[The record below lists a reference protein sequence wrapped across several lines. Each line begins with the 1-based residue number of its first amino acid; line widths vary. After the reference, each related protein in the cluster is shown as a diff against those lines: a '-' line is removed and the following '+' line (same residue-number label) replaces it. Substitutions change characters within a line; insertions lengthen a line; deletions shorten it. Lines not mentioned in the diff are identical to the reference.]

1 MIYTVAVG
9 TSHAIE
15 SEDAPMTTR
24 RISRR
29 TVLRGLGATVALP
42 LLDVMRPAAAI
53 GGTGAAAPGA
63 AASARRLAYLYFPNG
78 IARGSWHPAETGPD
92 GRLLRLNEWMR
103 PLEPFRDELIIP
115 RNVWTPLGNG
125 HVGGTPTW
133 LTGFD
138 YDRQAV
144 SAGGVSA
151 DQIAGRH
158 AGRETLLPSLE
169 LSTKGEGFFSNSLP
183 RNSISW
189 SAPDR
194 PLPREV
200 EPRAVFDRMF
210 RPPSGGASNRSVL
223 DAVLEDAHALQRAA
237 GRTDRVRLEEYF
249 ESVRALERRIE
260 FSERRSAAMGRDRA
274 LTDTLTAPEPGIPA
288 DHQEYVRLMLD
299 LTVAA
304 FQSDATRV
312 VTFMLDHGQSNR
324 YFNFIPGVQGTWHA
338 LSHYRNA
345 SGRTEDDDG
354 VTSWSSPEEKQRMY
368 SEVVR
373 WHHRQVAYLL
383 GRLRAIEEPDG
394 RTLLDN
400 SMIVY
405 GATLGDGNAHDPN
418 DLPTLL
424 AGRGGGTIRSGRA
437 LDFAEPADLAALHL
451 SLLQRMGVRIDRFG
465 NSTAPMREIDA

>member
-1 MIYTVAVG
+1 
-9 TSHAIE
+9 
-15 SEDAPMTTR
+15 MTAR
-24 RISRR
+24 RLSRR
-29 TVLRGLGATVALP
+29 TLLRGLGATIALP
-42 LLDVMRPAAAI
+42 LLDVMRPAAA
-53 GGTGAAAPGA
+53 GAAGA
-63 AASARRLAYLYFPNG
+63 ATQAAGGAASARRLAYLYFPNG
-78 IARGSWHPAETGPD
+78 IARGSWHPAKTGAD
-92 GRLLRLNEWMR
+92 GRLLQLNEWMS
-103 PLEPFRDELIIP
+103 PLEPFRDDLVIP
-115 RNVWTPLGNG
+115 KNVWTPLGNG

-144 SAGGVSA
+144 SAGGMSV
-151 DQIAGRH
+151 DQIVARH
-158 AGRETLLPSLE
+158 TGQETLLPSLE

-210 RPPSGGASNRSVL
+210 RPPSGGATNRSVM
-223 DAVLEDAHALQRAA
+223 DAVLEDAKALR
-237 GRTDRVRLEEYF
+237 RTASSTDQVRLDEYF
-249 ESVRALERRIE
+249 ESIRALERRIE
-260 FSERRSAAMGRDRA
+260 FSEARSQAMQSDRA

-299 LTVAA
+299 LLVAA

-324 YFNFIPGVQGTWHA
+324 YFNFIPGVKGTWHA

-345 SGRTEDDDG
+345 SGKTEDDDG

-368 SEVVR
+368 LEVVR

-383 GRLRAIEEPDG
+383 GRLRSIEEPDG

-405 GATLGDGNAHDPN
+405 GATLGDGNEHDPE

-424 AGRGGGTIRSGRA
+424 AGRGGGTIASGRA
-437 LDFAEPADLAALHL
+437 IDFAEQTDLANLHL
-451 SLLQRMGVRIDRFG
+451 SLLHRMGVDTDRFG
-465 NSTAPMREIDA
+465 NSATPMHEIDA